1 MPDPQPRSYAAF
13 LGPPAEDDAG
23 DAPAAPAAPPSP
35 VRIVEALLFVGGLPL
50 TAARAGEVVR
60 GLGSEQFA
68 ETVEALNREYR
79 RQNRPY
85 AVQPQGDGFVLALRP
100 RFQGVRER
108 LFGGPRE
115 ARLSGPALDVLTLVA
130 YRQPVTRAEIDSQR
144 GSDSGPALRQ
154 LVRLGLVAVVP
165 EPAAGSTEAAYGTTA
180 RFLELFKLRSLDDL
194 PRTDDLQQL

>member
-1 MPDPQPRSYAAF
+1 MQS
-13 LGPPAEDDAG
+13 
-23 DAPAAPAAPPSP
+23 
-35 VRIVEALLFVGGLPL
+35 
-50 TAARAGEVVR
+50 
-60 GLGSEQFA
+60 
-68 ETVEALNREYR
+68 
-79 RQNRPY
+79 
-85 AVQPQGDGFVLALRP
+85 QGDGFVLALRP

-144 GSDSGPALRQ
+144 GSDSGAALRQ
-154 LVRLGLVAVVP
+154 LVRLGLVAAVP
-165 EPAAGSTEAAYGTTA
+165 GETKEAAYGTTV